1 MKYLIALLF
10 LINCLAFFMFS
21 HMQKQS
27 EIKSEQAQLQQGAPV
42 TSPRPVKL
50 LSELSAAQLE
60 ALNPEPEEPAPSK
73 DQQPAEIDD
82 TAVSIEP

>member
-1 MKYLIALLF
+1 MIALLF
-10 LINCLAFFMFS
+10 LSNCLAFFMFS

-27 EIKSEQAQLQQGAPV
+27 ELKGEQAQMQLGAPV
-42 TSPRPVKL
+42 ASPRPVKL

-82 TAVSIEP
+82 TAVSEEP